1 MHIHI
6 SNPSLWERQWGL
18 WPHHVYS
25 ALFHTK
31 TQIFRWG
38 LVGDG
43 VEGSSSTPECPW
55 IGQTGSGPAKPRPH
69 SDSHEFPQF
78 HWPVGWLLIQQC
90 ATVLPLNAVMKGRE
104 GGSRSEIG
112 DERKIIIFPLLS
124 QHDPDNS
131 RLPFSVGTK
140 LPLCPKSRGRK
151 EKQKAK
157 RKGGASKVNPLQ
169 ARSERP
175 SFKEQKK
182 IYLLSLSLLSLLCL
196 AIKSGFYV
204 HLNGRG
210 SQNMHANERE
220 PRGTNISLQTYMH
233 MESRREREGEKER
246 PGERSKDEREGKKKD
261 AEKTETGGLKDG
273 CWGRE
278 TVWKKGFNGKIRA
291 EGRRQACCHHD
302 GSHLRMLLQAWR
314 LWLW

>member
-1 MHIHI
+1 
-6 SNPSLWERQWGL
+6 
-18 WPHHVYS
+18 
-25 ALFHTK
+25 
-31 TQIFRWG
+31 
-38 LVGDG
+38 
-43 VEGSSSTPECPW
+43 
-55 IGQTGSGPAKPRPH
+55 
-69 SDSHEFPQF
+69 
-78 HWPVGWLLIQQC
+78 
-90 ATVLPLNAVMKGRE
+90 MKGRE

-140 LPLCPKSRGRK
+140 LPLCLKSRGRK

-220 PRGTNISLQTYMH
+220 PRGTDISLQTYMH
-233 MESRREREGEKER
+233 MESRREREGGMKDQGKDPKTRKRER
-246 PGERSKDEREGKKKD
+246 RKMQKRQKREG
-261 AEKTETGGLKDG
+261 
-273 CWGRE
+273 
-278 TVWKKGFNGKIRA
+278 
-291 EGRRQACCHHD
+291 
-302 GSHLRMLLQAWR
+302 
-314 LWLW
+314 

>member
-1 MHIHI
+1 M
-6 SNPSLWERQWGL
+6 
-18 WPHHVYS
+18 
-25 ALFHTK
+25 
-31 TQIFRWG
+31 
-38 LVGDG
+38 
-43 VEGSSSTPECPW
+43 
-55 IGQTGSGPAKPRPH
+55 
-69 SDSHEFPQF
+69 
-78 HWPVGWLLIQQC
+78 
-90 ATVLPLNAVMKGRE
+90 LPLNAVMKGRE

-220 PRGTNISLQTYMH
+220 PRGTDISLQTYMH
-233 MESRREREGEKER
+233 MESRRERVGGNER
-246 PGERSKDEREGKKKD
+246 PGERSKDERGGKKKD

-273 CWGRE
+273 C
-278 TVWKKGFNGKIRA
+278 
-291 EGRRQACCHHD
+291 
-302 GSHLRMLLQAWR
+302 
-314 LWLW
+314 

>member
-6 SNPSLWERQWGL
+6 WNPSLWERQWGL

-90 ATVLPLNAVMKGRE
+90 ATVLPLNAAMKGRE

-131 RLPFSVGTK
+131 RLPFSVGQNC
-140 LPLCPKSRGRK
+140 LCVRSHKG
-151 EKQKAK
+151 AK
-157 RKGGASKVNPLQ
+157 RNKKPNEKGVHQRLIHYKPDQSVPPL
-169 ARSERP
+169 RNRRKSISFLFP
-175 SFKEQKK
+175 SF
-182 IYLLSLSLLSLLCL
+182 L
-196 AIKSGFYV
+196 FYV
-204 HLNGRG
+204 W
-210 SQNMHANERE
+210 
-220 PRGTNISLQTYMH
+220 P
-233 MESRREREGEKER
+233 
-246 PGERSKDEREGKKKD
+246 
-261 AEKTETGGLKDG
+261 
-273 CWGRE
+273 
-278 TVWKKGFNGKIRA
+278 
-291 EGRRQACCHHD
+291 
-302 GSHLRMLLQAWR
+302 
-314 LWLW
+314 